1 MATLW
6 FGPRCVAVFG
16 AALLLAAGCG
26 GGDSGGGDEG
36 ADTGGDQTE
45 IAVKEA
51 TPATVESALRP
62 QLEVAVLGVSIQTVD
77 CTGNGED
84 FTCAV
89 KGITSSGQR
98 RSGTVQLKAQ
108 GTSGRR
114 FLGNG
119 KLAGPGG
126 SSKFSRLLVDLDAPP
141 PAEPAPT
148 PGVSELEQGILA
160 SLNETDAQL
169 IISKLKCP
177 DGKATGDGAKF
188 TCTATGVYGVG
199 ATRFDIHV
207 TQTDDAGK
215 RFELTGE
222 FDAKDPTGTRH
233 GSFQDVKV
241 VLP

>member
-6 FGPRCVAVFG
+6 FGPRCVAVCG

-26 GGDSGGGDEG
+26 GGDSGGGDGG
-36 ADTGGDQTE
+36 ADTSGDQTE
-45 IAVKEA
+45 TAVKEA
-51 TPATVESALRP
+51 TPATVESALKP
-62 QLEVAVLGVSIQTVD
+62 QLEVVVLGVNVQTVD
-77 CTGNGED
+77 CTRKGQD

-98 RSGTVQLKAQ
+98 RSGTVKLKAQ
-108 GTSGRR
+108 GTSGRK
-114 FLGNG
+114 FLGSG

-160 SLNETDAQL
+160 SLHETDAQL

-177 DGKATGDGAKF
+177 DGTATGDGAKF
-188 TCTATGVYGVG
+188 TCEAKGTYGVG
-199 ATRFDIHV
+199 STSFDIHV

-215 RFELTGE
+215 RFELSGE
-222 FDAKDPTGTRH
+222 FDAKEPTGTRH
-233 GSFQDVKV
+233 GSFRGVKV
-241 VLP
+241 VLR